1 MRVRAAV
8 GLILFALAAAF
19 VGCAQR
25 AEPAS
30 APRVVDL
37 GHALAESDPT
47 WSGERVFTHKTVATM
62 AKDGYFAAEFATEE
76 HFGTHLDAPAHF
88 APGGLTVD
96 RIPADRLVR
105 PAVCINVT
113 AAVQASEDYR
123 VTLADLQAFERD
135 HGAIAEGADVLIA
148 TGWDA
153 RWPDAGRYMNVRN
166 GVKHFPGLS
175 VEAARFLA
183 ADRKIAG
190 LIIDTP
196 SVDYGPSE
204 KFEVH
209 QVTMSAGLYHVE
221 NAAGLTSL
229 PSTGFTVVVAPI
241 KIQDGSGGPAR
252 VFALLR

>member
-1 MRVRAAV
+1 LLGLVCTTV
-8 GLILFALAAAF
+8 GAAA
-19 VGCAQR
+19 CARQ
-25 AEPAS
+25 PDPVPTS
-30 APRVVDL
+30 RVVDL
-37 GHALAESDPT
+37 GHALSESDPT

-96 RIPADRLVR
+96 MIPADRLVR
-105 PAVCINVT
+105 PAVCVNV
-113 AAVQASEDYR
+113 AASVQANEDYR

-135 HGAIAEGADVLIA
+135 HGAIADGSDVLIA
-148 TGWDA
+148 TGWDT
-153 RWPDAGRYMNVRN
+153 RWPDAGRYMNVRG

-183 ADRKIAG
+183 VDRKIAG

-209 QVTMSAGLYHVE
+209 QLTMPAGLYHVE
-221 NAAGLTSL
+221 NAAGLTAL
-229 PSTGFTVVVAPI
+229 PPTGFTLVVAPI
-241 KIQDGSGGPAR
+241 KIQGGSGGPAR
-252 VFALLR
+252 LFAILR